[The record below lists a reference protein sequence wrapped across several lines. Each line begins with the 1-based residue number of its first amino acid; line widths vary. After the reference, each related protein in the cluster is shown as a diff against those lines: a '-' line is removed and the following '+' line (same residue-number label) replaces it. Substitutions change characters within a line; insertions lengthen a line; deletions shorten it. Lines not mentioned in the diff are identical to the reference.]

1 MGDAIQ
7 FQGNC
12 QKCGIVTYQYSR
24 EQLKRDL
31 ANNMGINLM
40 CTSCNGSRAALPVE
54 RERLSRIAGL

>member
-1 MGDAIQ
+1 
-7 FQGNC
+7 
-12 QKCGIVTYQYSR
+12 VTYQYSR